1 MRATWSLQRLQICH
15 DFFDIGIG
23 VLFCEQEQGDRKVS
37 HRPMKLIPTYH
48 RQFSLQERRVD
59 DGQAVICFGVTDA
72 GES

>member
-23 VLFCEQEQGDRKVS
+23 VLFCEQEQ
-37 HRPMKLIPTYH
+37 PIPTYH